1 MLGVAHD
8 KAWLKAVRQQLDSI
22 LQGFFFGL
30 EVSLT
35 SLPLAGK
42 CS

>member
-8 KAWLKAVRQQLDSI
+8 KAWLKAVRQELDSI
-22 LQGFFFGL
+22 LQFFGL